1 MPDRIMTAT
10 PPAAGVVL
18 VLLALLAPAAAP
30 PARGADTGPATRPAA
45 AAAATRIDLPSYG
58 VSVPVPQGFARD
70 TDAQNT
76 VAVLIPSGGPPETP
90 RQLLWL
96 DVFAKQDG
104 SLADFVRQL
113 GEDGGMEPGRKD
125 LKWGDRPAV
134 ELVSKRVPGEKLT
147 AIRQLATE
155 RDGYLFRLQYAV
167 TNKADPA
174 RTEPYEQFV
183 RETRWLPIATAGQGV
198 ARRTP
203 AFPLSNGMIVNIPDP
218 FRPDMKSPSKIVRA
232 FQAQDLATGK
242 NVAKLTVI
250 PMPEEEGPY
259 TLDGLK
265 KEVRENL
272 EASLNLK
279 VPMQWAADS
288 GPAGPV
294 AFAATPRMA
303 AANGSV
309 QILVASAGGRA
320 ATVFN
325 LQWTDQKPG
334 EGMERVIPLLTESI
348 RAEAPAATRPATTR
362 PATTRPAEKPQR

>member
-18 VLLALLAPAAAP
+18 VLLALLAPGAAP

-45 AAAATRIDLPSYG
+45 AAAPTPIHLPSYG
-58 VSVPVPQGFARD
+58 VSVPEPQGFARD

-232 FQAQDLATGK
+232 FQAQDLATGRHE
-242 NVAKLTVI
+242 NPTGNPRWFTTAYFHRADELAAEAAEAGLDVRQTV
-250 PMPEEEGPY
+250 G
-259 TLDGLK
+259 
-265 KEVRENL
+265 V
-272 EASLNLK
+272 
-279 VPMQWAADS
+279 
-288 GPAGPV
+288 
-294 AFAATPRMA
+294 
-303 AANGSV
+303 
-309 QILVASAGGRA
+309 
-320 ATVFN
+320 
-325 LQWTDQKPG
+325 
-334 EGMERVIPLLTESI
+334 EGMAHWLRHLAARWDDAGDREVILQAVRATETEPTLAGMSSHFITVAARVP
-348 RAEAPAATRPATTR
+348 
-362 PATTRPAEKPQR
+362 